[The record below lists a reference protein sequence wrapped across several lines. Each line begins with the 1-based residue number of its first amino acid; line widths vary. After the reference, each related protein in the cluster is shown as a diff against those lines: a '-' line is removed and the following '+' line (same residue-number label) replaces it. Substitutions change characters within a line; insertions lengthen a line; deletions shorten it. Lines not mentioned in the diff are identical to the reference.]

1 MVDRDEADV
10 LNGLWDWALVRLRQ
24 TGHPYYWA
32 LAMDVLAYVRSYE
45 SGKGVRT

>member
-10 LNGLWDWALVRLRQ
+10 LNSLWDWAVVRLHQ
-24 TGHPYYWA
+24 GGHPYYWA
-32 LAMDVLAYVRSYE
+32 IALDMFAYVRSYG